1 MKHIHFVAIG
11 GAGINPLAKF
21 ARLAGFRISG
31 SDLRSNEYI
40 EKLQEEGV
48 AIHITSALSGLKNEL
63 ANDIDWVVYSSAVS
77 LNEENKEFFEFLDQN
92 NIKHS
97 KRDKFLDF
105 IIKENKQKLIAIA
118 GTHGKTTTT
127 TMVAW
132 LMKNLNLK
140 ANYILPAEVEFGD
153 SVNFDKDNEYL
164 IYEADEFDKN
174 FLSFNPYITLIS
186 GISWDHQEIYPSV
199 EEYNNAFIKFLNNS
213 NNAYMFERDAE
224 YLNHKADNIVVLSNE
239 SEHLNN
245 FTLKGKYNREDAFL
259 AAIAVSQEFNVKIDQ
274 CIKILNEFKGL
285 HRRMEEITSNLY
297 TDYAHTPEK
306 IKAAINVA
314 KEMVEESKQRLVVVY
329 EPLTNRRQT
338 YIKHKYAD
346 VFMGVDQLYWI
357 PSYLA
362 RENPLDK
369 ILTPKE
375 LIEYMENKNIA
386 SPLKISELRQI
397 IDMHLQKGDF
407 ILCMSGGGANSLDEW
422 LRENY

>member
-1 MKHIHFVAIG
+1 
-11 GAGINPLAKF
+11 
-21 ARLAGFRISG
+21 
-31 SDLRSNEYI
+31 
-40 EKLQEEGV
+40 
-48 AIHITSALSGLKNEL
+48 
-63 ANDIDWVVYSSAVS
+63 
-77 LNEENKEFFEFLDQN
+77 
-92 NIKHS
+92 
-97 KRDKFLDF
+97 
-105 IIKENKQKLIAIA
+105 
-118 GTHGKTTTT
+118 
-127 TMVAW
+127 
-132 LMKNLNLK
+132 
-140 ANYILPAEVEFGD
+140 
-153 SVNFDKDNEYL
+153 
-164 IYEADEFDKN
+164 
-174 FLSFNPYITLIS
+174 
-186 GISWDHQEIYPSV
+186 
-199 EEYNNAFIKFLNNS
+199 
-213 NNAYMFERDAE
+213 MFERDAE
-224 YLNHKADNIVVLSNE
+224 YLNHKADNIVVLSSE
-239 SEHLNN
+239 SEHLNKL
-245 FTLKGKYNREDAFL
+245 TLKGKYNREDAFL

-386 SPLKISELRQI
+386 IPLEISELREI
-397 IDMHLQKGDF
+397 IDMHLQNGDF

>member
-97 KRDKFLDF
+97 KRDMFLDF

-164 IYEADEFDKN
+164 IYEADEFDKH

-186 GISWDHQEIYPSV
+186 GISWDHQEIYPTV
-199 EEYNNAFIKFLNNS
+199 E
-213 NNAYMFERDAE
+213 
-224 YLNHKADNIVVLSNE
+224 
-239 SEHLNN
+239 
-245 FTLKGKYNREDAFL
+245 
-259 AAIAVSQEFNVKIDQ
+259 
-274 CIKILNEFKGL
+274 
-285 HRRMEEITSNLY
+285 
-297 TDYAHTPEK
+297 
-306 IKAAINVA
+306 
-314 KEMVEESKQRLVVVY
+314 
-329 EPLTNRRQT
+329 
-338 YIKHKYAD
+338 
-346 VFMGVDQLYWI
+346 
-357 PSYLA
+357 
-362 RENPLDK
+362 
-369 ILTPKE
+369 
-375 LIEYMENKNIA
+375 
-386 SPLKISELRQI
+386 
-397 IDMHLQKGDF
+397 
-407 ILCMSGGGANSLDEW
+407 
-422 LRENY
+422 

>member
-31 SDLRSNEYI
+31 SDIRSNESI
-40 EKLQEEGV
+40 EKLKDEGV
-48 AIHITSALSGLKNEL
+48 SIHITNALSGLKNEL
-63 ANDIDWVVYSSAVS
+63 PNDVDWVVYSSAVS
-77 LNEENKEFFEFLDQN
+77 MNDENRKFFEFLDQN

-97 KRDKFLDF
+97 KRDQFLDF
-105 IIKENKQKLIAIA
+105 LIKENNQKLIAIA

-140 ANYILPAEVEFGD
+140 ANYILPAEVQFGD

-164 IYEADEFDKN
+164 IYEADEFDRN

-186 GISWDHQEIYPSV
+186 GLAYDHQEIYPSI
-199 EEYNNAFIKFLNNS
+199 EDYNNAFIQFLNNS
-213 NNAYMFERDAE
+213 KHSFMYQRDSD
-224 YLNHKADNIVVLSNE
+224 YLMHSADNIVILSNE
-239 SEHLNN
+239 DEHLEK
-245 FTLKGKYNREDAFL
+245 LKLMGKYNREDAFL
-259 AAIAVSQEFNVKIDQ
+259 AAISISQEFNIKLED
-274 CIKILNEFKGL
+274 CIKILNDFKGL

-314 KEMVEESKQRLVVVY
+314 TEMIHKTNQRLIVIY
-329 EPLTNRRQT
+329 EPLTNRRQI
-338 YIKHKYAD
+338 YIKHKYTD
-346 VFMGVDQLYWI
+346 VFFGVDKLYWI

-362 RENPLDK
+362 RENPMDK
-369 ILTPKE
+369 ILSPEE
-375 LIEYMENKNIA
+375 LISYMDNKNIA
-386 SPLKISELRQI
+386 SAVQVSDLNKI
-397 IDMHLQKGDF
+397 IDFHINQGDF
-407 ILCMSGGGANSLDEW
+407 ILCLSGGGAGSLDEW